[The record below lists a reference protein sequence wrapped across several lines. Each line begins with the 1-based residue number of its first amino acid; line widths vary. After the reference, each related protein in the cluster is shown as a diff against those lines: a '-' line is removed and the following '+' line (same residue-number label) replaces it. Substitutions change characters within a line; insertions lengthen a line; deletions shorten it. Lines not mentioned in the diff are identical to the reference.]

1 MCQERWTTLANI
13 RTGKPRIY
21 YGWYLVAAV
30 FFIAL
35 VTTGARSAVGIFIIP
50 MSDEFGW
57 DRTTISLFGVMGALV
72 NGVTQPFMGRIF
84 DRTGGRNVILGGLV
98 VIGVATVLLSLTFHI
113 LFLVFM
119 FGFIASP
126 AASAIGLT
134 NTGALLAR
142 WFRRRRATVMG
153 LNSAGASMGG
163 LLLVPFAMYLLQATN
178 WRLTWA
184 VLGLVILV
192 LAVPVAFIF
201 IREHPSQMGLRPDG
215 DPEPPDEQ
223 EPVTRDRARGPLEVE
238 RWVDSFRSAP
248 FWQLS
253 ISYLICGSTTFI
265 LTFHFVPYAIER
277 GFSPL
282 LAATVFGVMSGLNV
296 FGAIGAGAL
305 ADRFGRKNLLAL
317 VYFLRGCAYM
327 LLLFVPGVAAL
338 WAFAIVAG
346 FSWWAT
352 APLTSSLTADVYGVR
367 TLGTVSGVS
376 FLFHQIGGAGSVLLA
391 GVLYD
396 VTGSYTLPFAI
407 AGSLLFPAA
416 LSAFTIKEH
425 KYSTRYM
432 GQAVAAGSTAD

>member
-1 MCQERWTTLANI
+1 ME
-13 RTGKPRIY
+13 P
-21 YGWYLVAAV
+21 AA
-30 FFIAL
+30 
-35 VTTGARSAVGIFIIP
+35 
-50 MSDEFGW
+50 
-57 DRTTISLFGVMGALV
+57 
-72 NGVTQPFMGRIF
+72 

-113 LFLVFM
+113 LFLIFM

-178 WRLTWA
+178 WRVTWA

-215 DPEPPDEQ
+215 DPESPDAQ
-223 EPVTRDRARGPLEVE
+223 DPVTRDRARGPLEVE

-296 FGAIGAGAL
+296 FAAIGAGAL

-416 LSAFTIKEH
+416 LSAFTIKER

-432 GQAVAAGSTAD
+432 APAVAAGSTAD